1 MKGLSFGSLTQIST
15 QKPLQKKW
23 FNEGLSLPEILKFLW
38 SGFGHSRLTIKAVQ
52 NIRGP
57 KNLSILGS
65 DFYVMYFA
73 EGILV
78 FFKTPYESSLLG

>member
-1 MKGLSFGSLTQIST
+1 MVNLKPSFSPHLFPGTDFFLVKKDPPFSARQP

-65 DFYVMYFA
+65 CR
-73 EGILV
+73 I
-78 FFKTPYESSLLG
+78 